1 MRPTIKTLCTA
12 AFMAG
17 LATAASA
24 HSKTTAYSPEDG
36 STVNELSE
44 ITMQFDDPMRIISV
58 AMTRDG
64 KEAALARETGTE
76 PVTEFV
82 ARPDDA
88 LAPGDYKVE
97 WRGMSGDGHPMKG
110 SFTFTLAE

>member
-1 MRPTIKTLCTA
+1 MKPMIKTLCSA
-12 AFMAG
+12 AITMGF
-17 LATAASA
+17 ATAALA

-36 STVNELSE
+36 STVTELSE

-64 KEAALARETGTE
+64 EDTALSRETGTD

-82 ARPDDA
+82 ARPGAA
-88 LAPGDYKVE
+88 LVPGDYTVE
-97 WRGMSGDGHPMKG
+97 WRGMSSDGHPMTG
-110 SFTFTLAE
+110 SFMFTFTE